1 MTMMLKQL
9 KSDLAQLSNHEKA
22 QQLSRFFKTGKGQYG
37 EGDIFLGIPVP
48 QQRKIAK
55 RYLELPLQKLQLL
68 LRSEI
73 HEHRLTAL
81 LILVAKY
88 TKADQIGKD
97 QIYQFY
103 LKNIAFVNN
112 WDLVD
117 LSAPKIIGD
126 YLFDKDISLLITL
139 AKSKNLWE
147 RRIAILSTFKF
158 IQNNRF
164 QEALRISELLVH
176 DEHDLIHKAVGWML
190 REIGK
195 RDQEIEEQFLRKY
208 YQIMPRVM
216 LRYALEKFEKDK
228 RSFYLTKIAKRKSK
242 NQSRSK

>member
-1 MTMMLKQL
+1 MMLKQL

-103 LKNIAFVNN
+103 LKNIAFINN

-147 RRIAILSTFKF
+147 RRIAILSSFKF